1 MATIEQNLH
10 TIRTSASGESVR
22 EAIAEVIQQATGSRD
37 AKTLGGHEVGYF
49 ATAEEKTEIDQKIG
63 SIVNV
68 LNDIEDGIWA
78 NHYIVKNSLRLP
90 QQASDPENHKHTI
103 KIKDMKIKQWDELTD
118 NNFYLIFLASGA
130 NTAGATINYHYEIN
144 GSNAGTLTLSW
155 DEKLVDVTIKI
166 VIYAPDKVST
176 NYTLNELIVNTN
188 NSSYPVDSVNMTAYG
203 PVSVNVP
210 VLAKT
215 GSNKITTNGTY
226 NIASESDPPGGGE
239 YAGYSV
245 VEVDVPQSA
254 PTLQAKTATVNN
266 ADVTPDT
273 GYDGLSMVSVAVPMQ
288 SKTVTSN
295 QTVTP
300 DSGYGGLSKVIVNVP
315 RAKLDAKV
323 ITDNGEYLA
332 SDDNLDGYDVVTV
345 AMPLGSATINAN
357 GTYAASSEGYK
368 GFSSVN
374 VNVQPRLQ
382 SKTINANGTYTPS
395 TGVDGFSSVVVNVSG
410 GSVNPITIT
419 STAELF
425 KHFDLTELPS
435 KWGLFNLLNVTNF
448 DGAFKNLPNTV
459 ADLDLTGMP
468 HGAITDARNMFQG
481 CNLRGDITIP
491 AGFID
496 ADAVS
501 CIANDMCS
509 NMNSSYSGQYDLI
522 IDGDNVFPPV
532 SYSLFYNSF
541 RHIKFQNGVPDFS
554 NVVQAGSIFRGSY
567 LDEIED
573 DIPIL
578 DFSSA
583 TDANSLFNS
592 NLGTD
597 PFTYSIELPACT
609 NAKDLMNSGNCS
621 TITLKDCVFGSSTHT
636 IDCYRMLY
644 YSHNATEITFDNV
657 TIYRPTNLAELFRDS
672 KNVTKVDLSGLTI
685 VVTSDSIDCN
695 RMFNAMDRLKTIVF
709 PHSFDTSKITNL
721 QSIWD
726 GDYTIKNLN
735 IPDYFDTSGVT
746 TMYYMFY
753 NSFRY
758 GAWIFLPTAFVA
770 TAVTSSNNKPFNYS
784 RDSHWNPVHVFTPA
798 AEGDQNLGTINSG
811 FIMHYGVTR
820 AQYEAM
826 NSIDRTPA
834 SGATP
839 LQGANISDFTIQ
851 GMRSGA
857 TLTYDLS
864 TDTATLIGKNSNNS
878 RIYKLIS
885 GFEVGKMYEISFEFE
900 CDQEMSGGS
909 NGDGV
914 AVGFTTSEPVSGSS
928 ITNGTFYKYYT
939 GDSMKLNAPITA
951 TGTDLY
957 IYVQL
962 RQLNSNEHTITFKGF
977 KVIEIVGADTWTIS

>member
-10 TIRTSASGESVR
+10 IIRTSASGEAVR
-22 EAIAEVIQQATGSRD
+22 EAVAEVIQQATGSRD

-103 KIKDMKIKQWDELTD
+103 KIKDMKIKQWDELTV

-130 NTAGATINYHYEIN
+130 NTAGATINKLYEIN
-144 GSNAGTLTLSW
+144 GANAGTLTLSW

-176 NYTLNELIVNTN
+176 NYTLNELIVDTN

-210 VLAKT
+210 VLEKT
-215 GSNKITTNGTY
+215 GANKIITNGTY
-226 NIASESDPPGGGE
+226 SIANEPDPPGGGE

-245 VEVDVPQSA
+245 VEVEVPQSA
-254 PTLQAKTATVNN
+254 PTLQAKTVTANN
-266 ADVTPDT
+266 TDVTPDT
-273 GYDGLSMVSVAVPMQ
+273 GYDGLSMVSVAIPMQ
-288 SKTVTSN
+288 SKTVTRN

-300 DSGYGGLSKVIVNVP
+300 DSEYGGLSQVVVNVP
-315 RAKLDAKV
+315 GANLDAKV
-323 ITDNGEYLA
+323 ITDNGEYHA

-382 SKTINANGTYTPS
+382 SKTVNTNGTYTP
-395 TGVDGFSSVVVNVSG
+395 GAGYYGFSSVVVNVSG
-410 GSVNPITIT
+410 GSVNPITIV
-419 STAELF
+419 SIDDLF

-435 KWGLFNLLNVTNF
+435 KWNLFNLSNVTNLY
-448 DGAFKNLPNTV
+448 GAFKNLPNTV

-468 HGAITDARNMFQG
+468 HGTITDARNMFYG

-491 AGFID
+491 AGFIN
-496 ADAVS
+496 AN
-501 CIANDMCS
+501 IASVLCNDMCS
-509 NMNSSYSGQYDLI
+509 MMNTSYSQYSLI
-522 IDGDNVFPPV
+522 MDGDNVFP
-532 SYSLFYNSF
+532 SDSHSMFYNSY

-554 NVVQAGSIFRGSY
+554 HVVQAGSMFRGSY

-578 DFSSA
+578 DFSLVTSA
-583 TDANSLFNS
+583 DNLFNN

-609 NAKDLMNSGNCS
+609 NATYLMCSGNCS

-636 IDCYRMLY
+636 IDCYRMLWD
-644 YSHNATEITFDNV
+644 SHNATEITFNNV
-657 TIYRPTNLAELFRDS
+657 TIYRPSSLAELFRES
-672 KNVTKVDLSGLTI
+672 RKVTKVDLSGLTI

-695 RMFNAMDRLKTIVF
+695 RIFNGMDKLKAIVF
-709 PHSFDTSKITNL
+709 PPSFDTSKITNL
-721 QSIWD
+721 QSTWD
-726 GDYTIKNLN
+726 GDYAIKNLN

-746 TMYYMFY
+746 NMYYMFY

-758 GAWIFLPTAFVA
+758 GAWIFLPAAFVA
-770 TAVTSSNNKPFNYS
+770 TAVTSSYNKPFNYS

-851 GMRSGA
+851 GMQSGA

-885 GFEVGKMYEISFEFE
+885 GFESGKMYEISFEFE

-928 ITNGTFYKYYT
+928 ITDGTFYKYYP
-939 GDSMKLNAPITA
+939 GDTMKLNVPITA
-951 TGTDLY
+951 TATDLY

-977 KVIEIVGADTWTIS
+977 KVIEIVDADTWTIS